1 MQNDWRGGRAILEK
15 ILIGVVDQDQV
26 NSEILKI
33 EAAFQA
39 NNVKHTRSGFLKK
52 VCKACYKLRFAI
64 TYNVLTQSTMSMF
77 DVNSVMYYSSKVVE
91 GAHYNSNGAVESFLF
106 MFILAKFLGTLG
118 AFFIILRYGK
128 NKLLILS
135 VCSVLFSMVMF
146 WVIFQPPSITPKID
160 PDSQQVPSMVSCAP
174 YMLASNKSLWYCP
187 NCLDVKCAFCPPE
200 KHNVSIF
207 VFVLFCFF
215 FCFNHF
221 IVLC

>member
-39 NNVKHTRSGFLKK
+39 NNMRNTGSDFLKRI
-52 VCKACYKLRFAI
+52 CKSCYKLRFAI
-64 TYNVLTQSTMSMF
+64 LYNVLTQSTMNVW
-77 DVNSVMYYSSKVVE
+77 DINSVMYYSSKVVE

-106 MFILAKFLGTLG
+106 LFILAKFVGTLG
-118 AFFIILRYGK
+118 AIFIILRYGK
-128 NKLLILS
+128 NKLLISS
-135 VCSVLFSMVMF
+135 VCSVLFSMVMY
-146 WVIFQPPSITPKID
+146 WVLFQPLSITPKID
-160 PDSQQVPSMVSCAP
+160 LDSGQVPSTVSCAP

-187 NCLDVKCAFCPPE
+187 NCLDVKCGFCPPE

-207 VFVLFCFF
+207 VFVFCF
-215 FCFNHF
+215 FNHF